1 MQNPKIK
8 NLLFDLGGVIVDIER
23 DNCVEAFARL
33 GLPDAES
40 YFGLYAQSGIFMGI
54 EDGSVSV
61 DEFHSHLRENCLTAP
76 ATAKSTRHSR
86 SS

>member
-23 DNCVEAFARL
+23 DNCVEAFTRL

-61 DEFHSHLRENCLTAP
+61 DEFHTSAKNCLTAP